1 MDTNGRPTV
10 VVEPW
15 PILDIHNTMSFLFKE
30 AKIKIPG
37 PKLREDWQRS
47 KAYGEPWAADVPD
60 EEMSFTVPIG
70 IYGDSAR
77 VDTNFNTDHIMALF
91 VNLILWRPV
100 SVRWSRFLVCAI
112 PESRLTNETINGILR
127 RVTWSANHAFYAR
140 FPTTDPLGQPLR
152 GNAARMA
159 GKPLTDQGYKFQ
171 VTELRGDWSFHKKIW
186 TWPKVMWNAESICH
200 LCTAKGI
207 SNDWDELFWNLE
219 HNNHQEFSLT
229 QYLAHRM
236 PTRRV

>member
-37 PKLREDWQRS
+37 PKLREYWQRS

-91 VNLILWRPV
+91 VNLILWRQ
-100 SVRWSRFLVCAI
+100 CAG
-112 PESRLTNETINGILR
+112 R
-127 RVTWSANHAFYAR
+127 
-140 FPTTDPLGQPLR
+140 D
-152 GNAARMA
+152 
-159 GKPLTDQGYKFQ
+159 
-171 VTELRGDWSFHKKIW
+171 
-186 TWPKVMWNAESICH
+186 
-200 LCTAKGI
+200 
-207 SNDWDELFWNLE
+207 FW
-219 HNNHQEFSLT
+219 FV
-229 QYLAHRM
+229 QYQNQD
-236 PTRRV
+236 